1 MGRPDKKKGD
11 ADISE
16 YIALQQELSEVKK
29 EYGIEEKEGRL
40 SRLISS
46 FFEKQEDRKKIRV
59 SRKKYLWLAALTGWF
74 GGHRFYAK
82 HYPTAVLYLVL
93 FWSGF
98 PLAMTIIDLLIAIPM
113 KEDEEGMI
121 LI

>member
-1 MGRPDKKKGD
+1 MGRPDRKKGD

-16 YIALQQELSEVKK
+16 FIALQQELSDVKK
-29 EYGIEEKEGRL
+29 KYGIEEKEGRL
-40 SRLISS
+40 SKLISS
-46 FFEKQEDRKKIRV
+46 FFERRENRQKIQI
-59 SRKKYLWLAALTGWF
+59 SRKKYLLLAVFTGWF

-98 PLAMTIIDLLIAIPM
+98 PLAMTIIDLLVAIPM
-113 KEDEEGMI
+113 QADEEGMI
-121 LI
+121 WL